1 MQFHSSRG
9 VRRAKLTQ
17 TEIHKLTDAQLI
29 VKDLSQFFPEIKT
42 VDEAIARIDSSG
54 VVKQLEI
61 KEPEK
66 ESDKAEDEPEVIDMD
81 KVGI

>member
-1 MQFHSSRG
+1 MQLHTNKG
-9 VRRAKLTQ
+9 VRKAKLTQ

-54 VVKQLEI
+54 VVKQLDV
-61 KEPEK
+61 KEPEDK
-66 ESDKAEDEPEVIDMD
+66 EVSDDKPEVIDMD

>member
-1 MQFHSSRG
+1 MQFHSVKG
-9 VRRAKLTQ
+9 VRKAKLTQ

-54 VVKQLEI
+54 VVRQLET
-61 KEPEK
+61 KPDEEK
-66 ESDKAEDEPEVIDMD
+66 SADGFGEVDRH

>member
-1 MQFHSSRG
+1 MQFHSSKG
-9 VRRAKLTQ
+9 VRKAKLTQ